1 MYNIVEQNL
10 KTYLK
15 MSKIWTCSGNTYTR
29 ITSGYGVE
37 NHLPV
42 GVYNIHLTMTGFHL
56 ERYADKFTF
65 PHKIYGLQRE
75 FIDHVTK
82 TFRSTEGNL
91 GILLTGTKS
100 TGKTVTAKELANQLN
115 LPVIIVKDMDDNNQS
130 MIEFLSDIDGDCIL
144 FLDEFEKNFDEE
156 DSTILQI
163 MDGVY
168 NSNSRKV
175 FLLTTNTLQVNE
187 NMIGRPSR
195 IRYVKEFGN
204 LDLGTVNEYL
214 DDELKIPEARQNLLS
229 FIDSLAIS
237 TIDILKA
244 ITSEVNIHGIEGLE
258 RAKSFFNVTVK
269 NYEYFCLRATV
280 DACDVYADKN
290 RYTPREFVRAIEK
303 TNNSRN
309 EECHFGM
316 IYHRTVSS
324 SVKFESLKIGDFFD
338 GDKIVDIDHKL
349 GVVVVLYSSDL
360 YYFWISNPD
369 DRLSLY
375 HKNSYN
381 PFAL

>member
-1 MYNIVEQNL
+1 M
-10 KTYLK
+10 
-15 MSKIWTCSGNTYTR
+15 
-29 ITSGYGVE
+29 
-37 NHLPV
+37 
-42 GVYNIHLTMTGFHL
+42 
-56 ERYADKFTF
+56 
-65 PHKIYGLQRE
+65 
-75 FIDHVTK
+75 
-82 TFRSTEGNL
+82 
-91 GILLTGTKS
+91 
-100 TGKTVTAKELANQLN
+100 
-115 LPVIIVKDMDDNNQS
+115 
-130 MIEFLSDIDGDCIL
+130 
-144 FLDEFEKNFDEE
+144 
-156 DSTILQI
+156 
-163 MDGVY
+163 
-168 NSNSRKV
+168 
-175 FLLTTNTLQVNE
+175 
-187 NMIGRPSR
+187 
-195 IRYVKEFGN
+195 
-204 LDLGTVNEYL
+204 
-214 DDELKIPEARQNLLS
+214 
-229 FIDSLAIS
+229 
-237 TIDILKA
+237 
-244 ITSEVNIHGIEGLE
+244 NIHGIEGLE

-381 PFAL
+381 PL